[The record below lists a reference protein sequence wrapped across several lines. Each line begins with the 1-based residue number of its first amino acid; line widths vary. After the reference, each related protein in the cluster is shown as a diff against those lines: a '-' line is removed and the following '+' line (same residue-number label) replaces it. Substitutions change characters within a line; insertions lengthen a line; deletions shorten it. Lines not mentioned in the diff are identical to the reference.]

1 MLWALI
7 KTIWL
12 FLPAYT
18 PNNFAVIFGGGKPI
32 DLGKNFVDGRR
43 ILGDGKTFRGFFG
56 GLFGGIL
63 TGVIQYRIESLLG
76 LEYFSSLSFTSALAL
91 FTFLSLGSLTGDMLG
106 SFIKRRAGIDRG
118 GKAPLIDQLDFLV
131 VAILFASL
139 HSSFY
144 SLYSLDVLV
153 LAVIITPLLHRL
165 INVIAYLLRL
175 KDVPW

>member
-1 MLWALI
+1 MLWTLI

-32 DLGKNFVDGRR
+32 DLGKNFVDGKR

-56 GLFGGIL
+56 GLFGGLI
-63 TGVIQYRIESLLG
+63 TGLAQYKIEQIAG
-76 LEYFSSLSFTSALAL
+76 LEFFTTMPLSSALTL
-91 FTFLSLGSLTGDMLG
+91 FLLLSLGSLTGDLLG
-106 SFIKRRAGIDRG
+106 SFIKRRLGIERG
-118 GKAPLIDQLDFLV
+118 GKAPLLDQLDFLV
-131 VAILFASL
+131 VAIVFASF
-139 HSSFY
+139 HEYFS
-144 SLYSLDVLV
+144 SLYT
-153 LAVIITPLLHRL
+153 AEVIVIALILTPLLHKL